1 MPSAKKIIS
10 AEIHLKSITQFN
22 GNFQLQKTGDVNQQN
37 NEILS
42 FLKER
47 YCHSDVGKIDFSLE
61 NEVAKFCWTLSR
73 VMPDAEELHRQA
85 LELAR
90 KHNYKNAIEN
100 WIKAIAINPQD
111 PDYYFNAGIA
121 FYEEKNYQEAI
132 ENLEHTIKLCPI
144 YFKARLILGTVYLK
158 LRKFANAE
166 VQLKESIYFSPS
178 NPLAILNLGAVYS
191 ILKKY
196 EEGIN
201 AFRRIIE
208 ISPKEPRAFFGL
220 GKIYSIQG
228 KTQKANECF
237 RKVIEFDTKGE
248 LAIHAKRAIVSEQSS
263 TSIFIKPNNELA
275 EIDDKHL
282 EDYYAEGYNAYL
294 FGDYARSGDIYRK
307 YIEYKS
313 KDDNVWFSLGES
325 YLRAGYPKE
334 ATSAFKNAIKIRK
347 KGLYFKQ
354 LAIAYDFLSLT
365 ENAIDS
371 IEQAIALGKK
381 DSIVYTIWA
390 KNLIK
395 LNHLEDAIEKL
406 NLALKQNKSNLSAIY
421 HLAVAHTKNSQ
432 VNEAINYL
440 HMILSSKIK
449 SPIKNEAEELY
460 SKLSSRK

>member
-10 AEIHLKSITQFN
+10 AEINLKSISLFN
-22 GNFQLQKTGDVNQQN
+22 GNIQQQSTDDINQQN
-37 NEILS
+37 TEILS
-42 FLKER
+42 FLKSR
-47 YCHSDVGKIDFSLE
+47 YCNAAVGEIDFSIE
-61 NEVAKFCWTLSR
+61 DEKAKFCWTLSG
-73 VMPDAEELHRQA
+73 VVQDAEVLHKEA
-85 LELAR
+85 LHFAR
-90 KHNYKNAIEN
+90 KKDYRKAIEN
-100 WIKAIAINPQD
+100 WIKAISLNPQD

-132 ENLEHTIKLCPI
+132 ENLEQTIILCPI

-166 VQLKESIYFSPS
+166 SQLKESIYFSPS

-196 EEGIN
+196 NEGIN
-201 AFRRIIE
+201 AFKKIIE

-228 KTQKANECF
+228 KTQQANDCF
-237 RKVIEFDTKGE
+237 RKVIEFDSKGE

-263 TSIFIKPNNELA
+263 TSILIKPNNDLA
-275 EIDDKHL
+275 EIEEKHL

-294 FGDYARSGDIYRK
+294 FGDYARSCDLYRK

-313 KDDNVWFSLGES
+313 KDDNVWFSLGET

-334 ATSAFKNAIKIRK
+334 ATSAFKNAAKLRK
-347 KGLYFKQ
+347 KGLYYKQ

-365 ENAIDS
+365 ENAIEN
-371 IEQAIALGKK
+371 IEQAVALGKK

-406 NLALKQNKSNLSAIY
+406 NIALKLNKSNFSAIY
-421 HLAVAHTKNSQ
+421 HLAVAHTKNNQ
-432 VNEAINYL
+432 ANEAINYL
-440 HMILSSKIK
+440 HMIIGSKIK
-449 SPIKNEAEELY
+449 SPIKSEAEELY
-460 SKLSSRK
+460 SKLTTKK